1 MYTCFD
7 AINYLMPFFP
17 EHAAK
22 RISAQKGLGELEEL
36 RVRAQ
41 KPVQL
46 VFSQGDAL
54 VDMMSESECVRLLEA
69 LCDYSVYARDEEL
82 KRGYIT
88 LENGIRVGVSGRV
101 AARGGKID
109 NLTHVT
115 SFNIRIV
122 REKRGCATHAV
133 PLLLS
138 AHARAVSTLI
148 VSPPGAG
155 KTTLLR
161 DIARC
166 LSDGECGATPHKVCI
181 LDERGEIA
189 GCRNGVPSL
198 DVGQRTD
205 VMDACPKAEGISML
219 VRSMSPDVVVTDE
232 IGGSG
237 DAAALMDAARCG
249 VSVIASAHAD
259 GLKDALS
266 RPRIAYLI
274 ENGGFKRLIAMQRDG
289 SRLSFTQLLAPF
301 PREKAGASACAAL

>member
-7 AINYLMPFFP
+7 TINYLMPFFP
-17 EHAAK
+17 ERTAK
-22 RISAQKGLGELEEL
+22 RILAQKRLNDLEEL
-36 RVRAQ
+36 RVRA
-41 KPVQL
+41 KRPVQL

-54 VDMMSESECVRLLEA
+54 VDIMSANECARLLEA

-82 KRGYIT
+82 KKGYIT

-101 AARGGKID
+101 ATSAGRID
-109 NLTHVT
+109 SLTHAT

-122 REKRGCATHAV
+122 REKRGCAANAV
-133 PLLLS
+133 PMLLS
-138 AHARAVSTLI
+138 ARARAVSTLI

-166 LSDGECGATPHKVCI
+166 LSDGECGAAPHKVCV

-189 GCRNGVPSL
+189 GCRDGIPGF

-205 VMDACPKAEGISML
+205 VMDACPKAEGIVML
-219 VRSMSPDVVVTDE
+219 IRSMSPDVIITDE
-232 IGGSG
+232 IGGLG
-237 DAAALMDAARCG
+237 DAAALTDAARCG

-259 GLKDALS
+259 GLCDALS
-266 RPRIAYLI
+266 RPRIAYLM
-274 ENGGFKRLIAMQRDG
+274 ENGGFKRLIAMERDG
-289 SRLSFTQLLAPF
+289 ARLSFSQLNAPF
-301 PREKAGASACAAL
+301 LREKAGAPSRMAL